1 MMEVLPHGSS
11 NLGLPMRDDAPAP
24 RITTPSAGR
33 VLRRDDLVDLIM
45 GLFLGLQTDL
55 ETLIWSL
62 RMSDGVTVAQGPLEA
77 FVLVRIQVGQPILLG
92 ESATTEPSRTDSAQN
107 SPESEG

>member
-1 MMEVLPHGSS
+1 MEVLPHGSS

-33 VLRRDDLVDLIM
+33 VLRRGRLVELVM
-45 GLFLGLQTDL
+45 GVFLSLQTNL
-55 ETLIWSL
+55 ETLIWVL
-62 RMSDGVTVAQGPLEA
+62 RMSDGVMVAQGPLEA